1 MTYLTG
7 SCRAASEILEALGVP
22 CEGVVGFTLRVR
34 TGEIVTIEVERYLQD
49 GVDVDVIKD
58 VFKVYQL
65 VDAPEALSK

>member
-22 CEGVVGFTLRVR
+22 CLDVVGFTLRVR
-34 TGEIVTIEVERYLQD
+34 AGEIVTIEVERYLHD

-58 VFKVYQL
+58 VLKVYQL
-65 VDAPEALSK
+65 VEAPDGSA